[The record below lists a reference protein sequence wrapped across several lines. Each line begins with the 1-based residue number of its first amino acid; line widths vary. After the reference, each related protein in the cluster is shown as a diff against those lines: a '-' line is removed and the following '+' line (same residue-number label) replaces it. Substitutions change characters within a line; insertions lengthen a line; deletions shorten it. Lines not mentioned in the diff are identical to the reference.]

1 MKKICFTILTI
12 ITAISCSWGQPVIK
26 VDDASLHL
34 GFVHKGDTVR
44 FQYLFTN
51 TGNQPLVISETKV
64 ECGCTIVEKPDYQ
77 VNPGKR
83 GEIKVMF
90 NTTPTID
97 RQDRT
102 VTVLSNASN
111 SPTVLRFKCV
121 VLKAKK

>member
-1 MKKICFTILTI
+1 MRKFGFVLFFTI
-12 ITAISCSWGQPVIK
+12 ITTSSLYAQPAIK
-26 VDDASLHL
+26 FDDASLHL
-34 GFVHKGDTVR
+34 GFVHKGDTVK
-44 FQYLFTN
+44 FQFLFTN

-77 VNPGKR
+77 INPGKR

-102 VTVLSNASN
+102 VTVISNASN
-111 SPTVLRFKCV
+111 SPSVLRFKCV